1 MYATKLVIT
10 TQEFDTF
17 FKKHLSEQDLQKF
30 ADSEFIPL
38 TMQMTPQFE
47 IEITVVPVK

>member
-10 TQEFDTF
+10 RQEFDAF
-17 FKKHLSEQDLQKF
+17 FKKHLSERDLQKF

-38 TMQMTPQFE
+38 TMQMTPQLE

>member
-10 TQEFDTF
+10 RQEFDTF
-17 FKKHLSEQDLQKF
+17 FKKHLSEEDLERFK
-30 ADSEFIPL
+30 DSEFIPFA
-38 TMQMTPQFE
+38 MQMTPQLE